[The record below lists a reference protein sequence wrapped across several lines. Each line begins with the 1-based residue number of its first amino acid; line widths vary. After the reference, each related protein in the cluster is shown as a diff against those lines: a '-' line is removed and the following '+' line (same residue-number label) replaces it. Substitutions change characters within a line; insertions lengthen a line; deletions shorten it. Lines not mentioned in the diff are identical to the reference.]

1 MAAPKKGEGHS
12 ALERIGGP
20 AVLAEAYNNRE
31 RFPSEDAL
39 ARHFG
44 VSKSGYFKV
53 LRLAKQQQPDLFINR
68 AAIHDEMLRAKGTET
83 AARVANAAFTLPPNP
98 DTDAI
103 DVAMLVAQKKR
114 HFERLTRREEALRSV
129 PIKVTMDGPIGIL
142 HHGDPHIDDDGAD
155 IHALEHHAN
164 LCRETEGL
172 FAGNVGDGLNNWVGR
187 LARLY
192 GSQSTTEMQ
201 AVALLEW
208 WMSLYQTPAGTKW
221 LYLISGNHDYWH
233 GDARDPMRW
242 IATQAGALHQP
253 SEIRMRLELPSGR
266 TCSINAR
273 HDFSGHSMWNPAHGV
288 GRAVQMG
295 NWDDISVCG
304 HRHVS
309 GYMILRC
316 PQDDRIC
323 HALQVAS
330 YKLYDRFARDKGFR
344 DQHVS
349 PAVLTIIDPNA
360 KTPAGFVSV
369 FHDVDTGV
377 DFLGWRRKQWARRG

>member
-1 MAAPKKGEGHS
+1 MAAPKLGEGHVM
-12 ALERIGGP
+12 LERLGG
-20 AVLAEAYNNRE
+20 AQVLAEAYNNRE
-31 RFPSEDAL
+31 RFPSENAL
-39 ARHFG
+39 AGHFSI
-44 VSKSGYFKV
+44 SKSAYFKV
-53 LRLAKQQQPDLFINR
+53 LRHAKEKFPELFIDR
-68 AAIHDEMLRAKGTET
+68 ATVRMEELRMG
-83 AARVANAAFTLPPNP
+83 RVVNAQFSLPPNP
-98 DTDAI
+98 DTDVE
-103 DVAMLVAQKKR
+103 DVAVLVAQKKR
-114 HFERLTRREEALRSV
+114 HFDRITAREEALRSV
-129 PIKVTMDGPIGIL
+129 PIRVTLDGPIGIL
-142 HHGDPHIDDDGAD
+142 HHGDPHIDDDGTD
-155 IHALEHHAN
+155 IYALERHAT

-172 FAGNVGDGLNNWVGR
+172 FAGNVGDATNNWVGR

-201 AVALLEW
+201 AIALLEW
-208 WMSLYQTPAGTKW
+208 WMSLYQMPEGRTKW

-242 IATQAGALHQP
+242 IAQQAGALHQP

-330 YKLYDRFARDKGFR
+330 YKLYDRYARDKGFR

-349 PAVLTIIDPNA
+349 PAVMTLIDPSA
-360 KTPAGFVSV
+360 KTPAGYVTV
-369 FHDVDTGV
+369 FHDVE
-377 DFLGWRRKQWARRG
+377 LGADYLTWRRKQWARRG

>member
-1 MAAPKKGEGHS
+1 MAAPKIGEG
-12 ALERIGGP
+12 AGILERIGGID
-20 AVLAEAYNNRE
+20 ALAEAYNDRR
-31 RFPSEDAL
+31 RFPNENAL
-39 ARHFG
+39 AEHFG
-44 VSKSGYFKV
+44 LSKSSWFKA
-53 LRLAKQQQPDLFINR
+53 LR
-68 AAIHDEMLRAKGTET
+68 RAKAERPDQFVNRMEIRTEELRT
-83 AARVANAAFTLPPNP
+83 AGKLAGATVTMPPNP
-98 DTDAI
+98 DTDPI
-103 DVAMLVAQKKR
+103 DVAVLVAQKKR
-114 HFERLTRREEALRSV
+114 QFDRITQREEALRSV
-129 PIKVTMDGPIGIL
+129 AIKVHIDGPIAIL
-142 HHGDPHIDDDGAD
+142 HHGDPHIDDDGTD

-164 LCRETEGL
+164 LCRRTEGL

-201 AVALLEW
+201 AIALLEW
-208 WMSLYQTPAGTKW
+208 WMDLYKTPEGRTKW

-233 GDARDPMRW
+233 GDSRDPLRW
-242 IATQAGALHQP
+242 IATQHQALHQP
-253 SEIRMRLELPSGR
+253 SELRMRLELPSGR
-266 TCSINAR
+266 TCTINAR

-330 YKLYDRFARDKGFR
+330 YKIYDRYAREKGFR

-349 PAVLTIIDPNA
+349 PAVLTLIDPGA
-360 KTPAGFVSV
+360 KSAAGFVNV
-369 FHDVDTGV
+369 FHDIDTGV
-377 DFLGWRRKQWARRG
+377 EFLQWRRKQWARRG

>member
-1 MAAPKKGEGHS
+1 MAAPKIGEGS
-12 ALERIGGP
+12 KMLERVGGVD
-20 AVLAEAYNNRE
+20 VLAEAYNNRE
-31 RFPSEDAL
+31 RFPNENAIAAHL
-39 ARHFG
+39 G
-44 VSKSGYFKV
+44 VSKSAYFKI
-53 LRLAKQQQPDLFINR
+53 LRRAKALQPDAFIDR
-68 AAIHDEMLRAKGTET
+68 MALHEEHMRKSGVSGATVTM
-83 AARVANAAFTLPPNP
+83 PPNP
-98 DTDAI
+98 DTDPI
-103 DVAMLVAQKKR
+103 DVAVLVAQKKR
-114 HFERLTRREEALRSV
+114 QFDRITQREEALRSV
-129 PIKVTMDGPIGIL
+129 AIKVHIDGPIGIL
-142 HHGDPHIDDDGAD
+142 HHGDPHIDDDGTD

-164 LCRETEGL
+164 LCRKTEGL

-208 WMSLYQTPAGTKW
+208 WMDLYKTPEGRTKW

-233 GDARDPMRW
+233 GDARDPTRW
-242 IATQAGALHQP
+242 IATQHQALHQP
-253 SEIRMRLELPSGR
+253 SELRMRLELPSGR
-266 TCSINAR
+266 TCTINAR

-330 YKLYDRFARDKGFR
+330 YKIYDRYSREKGFR

-349 PAVLTIIDPNA
+349 PAVLTLIDPAA
-360 KTPAGFVSV
+360 KTAAGFVNV
-369 FHDVDTGV
+369 FHDIDTGV
-377 DFLGWRRKQWARRG
+377 EFLTWRRKQWARRG

>member
-1 MAAPKKGEGHS
+1 MAAPKATTHSVIEQLGGIGEFAS
-12 ALERIGGP
+12 LYNNLERYP
-20 AVLAEAYNNRE
+20 NENALAERM
-31 RFPSEDAL
+31 
-39 ARHFG
+39 G
-44 VSKSGYFKV
+44 VSKSTYFRI
-53 LRLAKQQQPDLFINR
+53 LRRAKEQAPDLFIDR
-68 AAIHDEMLRAKGTET
+68 AAINDERMRDKNPET
-83 AARVANAAFTLPPNP
+83 VARVANAAFTLPPNP

-172 FAGNVGDGLNNWVGR
+172 FAGNVGDGINNWVGR

-330 YKLYDRFARDKGFR
+330 YKLYDRYARDKGFR

-360 KTPAGFVSV
+360 KTPAGFVTV
-369 FHDVDTGV
+369 MHDVDTGV

>member
-1 MAAPKKGEGHS
+1 MAAPKVGEGS
-12 ALERIGGP
+12 LMLDRLGGVE
-20 AVLAEAYNNRE
+20 VLAAAYNNRE
-31 RFPSEDAL
+31 RFPNENVL
-39 ARHFG
+39 AAHFG
-44 VSKSGYFKV
+44 ISKSAYFKA
-53 LRLAKQQQPDLFINR
+53 LRFAKSQRADLFVDR
-68 AAIHDEMLRAKGTET
+68 ASMRFDELRQGK
-83 AARVANAAFTLPPNP
+83 VAGATMTLPPDP
-98 DTDAI
+98 YSDAI
-103 DVAMLVAQKKR
+103 DIEVLVAQKKR
-114 HFERLTRREEALRSV
+114 HFDRITQREEALRSV
-129 PIKVTMDGPIGIL
+129 AIKVNVDGPIAIL
-142 HHGDPHIDDDGAD
+142 HHGDPHIDDDGTD

-172 FAGNVGDGLNNWVGR
+172 FAGNVGDGINNWVGR

-192 GSQSTTEMQ
+192 GSQATTEMQ

-208 WMSLYQTPAGTKW
+208 WMRLYQTPEGRTKW

-242 IATQAGALHQP
+242 IASQAGALHQP

-330 YKLYDRFARDKGFR
+330 YKLYDRYARDKGFR

-349 PAVLTIIDPNA
+349 PAVLTLIDPGA
-360 KTPAGFVSV
+360 KSAAGFVNV
-369 FHDVDTGV
+369 FHDIDTGV
-377 DFLGWRRKQWARRG
+377 DFLRWRRAQWARRG